1 MLRFYR
7 VNEMD
12 FFEIQDFCGFDM
24 DKANEMAEA
33 YENINLKEANA
44 HVAALESKPGTAE
57 PDRRLRDPGH
67 RKGDGQEL
75 E

>member
-1 MLRFYR
+1 MKR
-7 VNEMD
+7 VNKVN
-12 FFEIQDFCGFDM
+12 FYEIQDFCGFDM

-44 HVAALESKPGTAE
+44 HVAVLEPKPGTAK

-67 RKGDGQEL
+67 CKGDGQKL